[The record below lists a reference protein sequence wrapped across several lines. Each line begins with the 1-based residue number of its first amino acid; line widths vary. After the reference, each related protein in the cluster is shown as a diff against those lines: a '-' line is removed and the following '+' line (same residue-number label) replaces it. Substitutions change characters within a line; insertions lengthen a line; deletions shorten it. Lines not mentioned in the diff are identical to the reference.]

1 MKSIVYTILI
11 VLGASSTLFAQNNSD
26 QNPNYRKSL
35 TKYETLSATAE
46 NQQSIT
52 IHDTYEVK
60 DWREEKAKQK
70 ELKAAR
76 KHELRKM
83 RIEQRAQNRRMNP
96 FFNPYYTPYYL
107 Y

>member
-1 MKSIVYTILI
+1 MKRFVYTLFV
-11 VLGASSTLFAQNNSD
+11 VLGTSTTLLAQSNAD

-35 TKYETLSATAE
+35 AKYETLSANAV
-46 NQQSIT
+46 NKQSIT
-52 IHDTYEVK
+52 IQETYEIK
-60 DWREEKAKQK
+60 DWREVKAKQK

-83 RIEQRAQNRRMNP
+83 RIKQRVQNRRI
-96 FFNPYYTPYYL
+96 NPYLYPYNSPSYL

>member
-11 VLGASSTLFAQNNSD
+11 VLGASSTLFAQNNSN

-35 TKYETLSATAE
+35 AKYEALSTTSA

-52 IHDTYEVK
+52 IQDTYEVK
-60 DWREEKAKQK
+60 DWREVKEEQK

-76 KHELRKM
+76 RHELRKM
-83 RIEQRAQNRRMNP
+83 RIEQRAQNRRLNP